1 MSTTEAPTTA
11 ATAEETSA
19 TETAEAGDETA
30 AAAPA
35 AETQAA
41 EAQAADVPPTAP
53 APEPRMKAVYRDE
66 VRSELQK
73 QLGLPNVM
81 QVPKLSKIVINIG
94 VGAAL
99 TQRNLLDG
107 AIDDLAK
114 ITGQRPAIT
123 RAKKS
128 IAGFKLREGNAIGC
142 RVTLRGNR
150 MWEFYDRL
158 VSLAIPRIR
167 DFRGLSPRSFDGHG
181 NYTFGL
187 TEQLV
192 FPEIDY
198 DSINQ
203 IRGMDITLVTSATDN
218 AGGLALLS
226 ALGFPFRDLER
237 N

>member
-1 MSTTEAPTTA
+1 MSV
-11 ATAEETSA
+11 
-19 TETAEAGDETA
+19 TETASEAPEEM
-30 AAAPA
+30 P
-35 AETQAA
+35 A
-41 EAQAADVPPTAP
+41 EAAHA
-53 APEPRMKAVYRDE
+53 APEPRMKVLYRDT
-66 VRSELQK
+66 VRTQLKDS
-73 QLGLPNVM
+73 LGLVNIM
-81 QVPKLSKIVINIG
+81 QVPKLAKINVNIG

-99 TQRNLLDG
+99 TNRSALDG
-107 AIDDLAK
+107 ALVDLAK
-114 ITGQRPAIT
+114 IAGQQPAIT

-181 NYTFGL
+181 NYTFGI

-203 IRGMDITLVTSATDN
+203 IRGMDVTLVTTATDDES
-218 AGGLALLS
+218 GKALLT
-226 ALGFPFRDLER
+226 ALGFPLRD